1 MKRNLSRM
9 FRTGVAAVA
18 ALLCAMPFQAAA
30 ENYPSRPITLI
41 MPFGAG
47 NAPDTAARIIGDYLQ
62 RKHNITLLIT
72 SKPGGSGIPATLETV
87 RARPDGYTISL
98 TSANVLTVVP
108 QYKKCGFTYKDL
120 APVAQVNVFTMGWGV
135 RADSGI
141 ASVQDLMDK
150 AKAERGK
157 YSLAS
162 PGAFT
167 AQRFYHANVMKLFP
181 ESDLPY
187 VAYNGGAEIVTA
199 LLGNHISAGF
209 TPVVNFKP
217 HKDIRVIAVCGAQR
231 DPNYP
236 DAPTFKE
243 MFGDGFVFDSVY
255 GIVAPLKTP
264 KDRIERLQSLIKEA
278 LSDPDAQAKFAKVN
292 MTTNYLPP
300 TNSAR
305 SSKGTTSSL
314 RSLSARLRK
323 PKRSKGKPFVRKPS
337 SGAAFLFGGQHGRR
351 QGGLPSAWRFSPGAR
366 EASVCRNA
374 RQPFFPRTATGASG
388 MGIARNPMRPFC
400 RGRAETAEPLQEQA
414 MEARFRS

>member
-9 FRTGVAAVA
+9 FRTGVAAAA

-30 ENYPSRPITLI
+30 EDYPSRPITLI

-236 DAPTFKE
+236 DAPTFNVRRR
-243 MFGDGFVFDSVY
+243 FRVRLRVRHRGPAQDSQ
-255 GIVAPLKTP
+255 GSHRTP
-264 KDRIERLQSLIKEA
+264 PE
-278 LSDPDAQAKFAKVN
+278 PDQGSPQRSRRAGQVRQGQHDHQ
-292 MTTNYLPP
+292 LPP
-300 TNSAR
+300 R
-305 SSKGTTSSL
+305 
-314 RSLSARLRK
+314 RRI
-323 PKRSKGKPFVRKPS
+323 
-337 SGAAFLFGGQHGRR
+337 R
-351 QGGLPSAWRFSPGAR
+351 QGHRR
-366 EASVCRNA
+366 V
-374 RQPFFPRTATGASG
+374 
-388 MGIARNPMRPFC
+388 
-400 RGRAETAEPLQEQA
+400 LQA
-414 MEARFRS
+414 L

>member
-1 MKRNLSRM
+1 MKTNLLRM
-9 FRTGVAAVA
+9 VRTGIAATA
-18 ALLCAMPFQAAA
+18 ALLCALPFQAAA
-30 ENYPSRPITLI
+30 EDYPSRPITLI

-141 ASVQDLMDK
+141 TSVQDLMDK
-150 AKAERGK
+150 AKAEHGK

-243 MFGDGFVFDSVY
+243 LFGDGFVFDSVY

-278 LSDPDAQAKFAKVN
+278 LSDPDVQAKFAKVN
-292 MTTNYLPP
+292 MTTNYL
-300 TNSAR
+300 SADAF
-305 SSKGTTSSL
+305 GNPIL
-314 RSLSARLRK
+314 LI
-323 PKRSKGKPFVRKPS
+323 VC
-337 SGAAFLFGGQHGRR
+337 SGVLGYF
-351 QGGLPSAWRFSPGAR
+351 
-366 EASVCRNA
+366 
-374 RQPFFPRTATGASG
+374 
-388 MGIARNPMRPFC
+388 IY
-400 RGRAETAEPLQEQA
+400 
-414 MEARFRS
+414 

>member
-1 MKRNLSRM
+1 MKKLQAL
-9 FRTGVAAVA
+9 FC
-18 ALLCAMPFQAAA
+18 ALLVCTLLLSGLPRTASAA
-30 ENYPSRPITLI
+30 YPDRPVTII
-41 MPFGAG
+41 IPFGPGGAV
-47 NAPDTAARIIGDYLQ
+47 DIAARILAEYFQ
-62 RKHNITLLIT
+62 NKHQITLNIVC
-72 SKPGGSGIPATLETV
+72 KAGGAGAPAMLDV
-87 RARPDGYTISL
+87 AKARPDGYTISL

-199 LLGNHISAGF
+199 LLGNHISTGF

-217 HKDIRVIAVCGAQR
+217 HKDIRVIAVCSAQR

-264 KDRIERLQSLIKEA
+264 KDRIERLQNLIKEA
-278 LSDPDAQAKFAKVN
+278 LSDPDVQAKFAKVN
-292 MTTNYLPP
+292 MTTNYLPADEFGKVIEGYYKLFEEP
-300 TNSAR
+300 I
-305 SSKGTTSSL
+305 
-314 RSLSARLRK
+314 RK
-323 PKRSKGKPFVRKPS
+323 AK
-337 SGAAFLFGGQHGRR
+337 
-351 QGGLPSAWRFSPGAR
+351 
-366 EASVCRNA
+366 EA
-374 RQPFFPRTATGASG
+374 
-388 MGIARNPMRPFC
+388 
-400 RGRAETAEPLQEQA
+400 EKK
-414 MEARFRS
+414 

>member
-1 MKRNLSRM
+1 MFETVKRRLA
-9 FRTGVAAVA
+9 T
-18 ALLCAMPFQAAA
+18 AAA
-30 ENYPSRPITLI
+30 CLLALCCMAAPATAETFPDRPITLI

-47 NAPDTAARIIGDYLQ
+47 NAPDTLARILGEYLQ
-62 RKHNITLLIT
+62 NKHGITLLVT
-72 SKPGGSGIPATLETV
+72 SKAGGSGIPAMVELS

-141 ASVQDLMDK
+141 TSVQDLMDK
-150 AKAERGK
+150 AKAEHGK

-217 HKDIRVIAVCGAQR
+217 HKDIRVIGVCSAQR

-243 MFGDGFVFDSVY
+243 LFGDGFVFDSVY

-264 KDRIERLQSLIKEA
+264 KDRIERLQNLIKEA
-278 LSDPDAQAKFAKVN
+278 LEDPDVQAKFAKVN
-292 MTTNYLPP
+292 MTTNYL
-300 TNSAR
+300 SADAFG
-305 SSKGTTSSL
+305 KVIEGYYKL
-314 RSLSARLRK
+314 FEEPIRK
-323 PKRSKGKPFVRKPS
+323 AK
-337 SGAAFLFGGQHGRR
+337 
-351 QGGLPSAWRFSPGAR
+351 
-366 EASVCRNA
+366 EA
-374 RQPFFPRTATGASG
+374 
-388 MGIARNPMRPFC
+388 
-400 RGRAETAEPLQEQA
+400 EKK
-414 MEARFRS
+414 

>member
-9 FRTGVAAVA
+9 FRTGVAAAA

-30 ENYPSRPITLI
+30 EDYPSRPITLI

-62 RKHNITLLIT
+62 
-72 SKPGGSGIPATLETV
+72 
-87 RARPDGYTISL
+87 
-98 TSANVLTVVP
+98 LTVVP

-278 LSDPDAQAKFAKVN
+278 LSDPDVQAKFAKVN
-292 MTTNYLPP
+292 MTTNYLPADEFGKVIEGYYKLFEEP
-300 TNSAR
+300 I
-305 SSKGTTSSL
+305 
-314 RSLSARLRK
+314 RK
-323 PKRSKGKPFVRKPS
+323 AK
-337 SGAAFLFGGQHGRR
+337 
-351 QGGLPSAWRFSPGAR
+351 
-366 EASVCRNA
+366 EA
-374 RQPFFPRTATGASG
+374 
-388 MGIARNPMRPFC
+388 
-400 RGRAETAEPLQEQA
+400 EKK
-414 MEARFRS
+414 

>member
-1 MKRNLSRM
+1 M
-9 FRTGVAAVA
+9 
-18 ALLCAMPFQAAA
+18 
-30 ENYPSRPITLI
+30 
-41 MPFGAG
+41 
-47 NAPDTAARIIGDYLQ
+47 
-62 RKHNITLLIT
+62 
-72 SKPGGSGIPATLETV
+72 
-87 RARPDGYTISL
+87 
-98 TSANVLTVVP
+98 LTVVP
-108 QYKKCGFTYKDL
+108 YKKCGFTYKDL

-255 GIVAPLKTP
+255 GIVAPLRTTDRHRTP
-264 KDRIERLQSLIKEA
+264 PE
-278 LSDPDAQAKFAKVN
+278 PDQGSPQRSRRAGQVRQGQHDHQ
-292 MTTNYLPP
+292 LPP
-300 TNSAR
+300 R
-305 SSKGTTSSL
+305 
-314 RSLSARLRK
+314 RRI
-323 PKRSKGKPFVRKPS
+323 
-337 SGAAFLFGGQHGRR
+337 R
-351 QGGLPSAWRFSPGAR
+351 QGHRR
-366 EASVCRNA
+366 V
-374 RQPFFPRTATGASG
+374 
-388 MGIARNPMRPFC
+388 
-400 RGRAETAEPLQEQA
+400 LQA
-414 MEARFRS
+414 L

>member
-1 MKRNLSRM
+1 
-9 FRTGVAAVA
+9 
-18 ALLCAMPFQAAA
+18 
-30 ENYPSRPITLI
+30 
-41 MPFGAG
+41 
-47 NAPDTAARIIGDYLQ
+47 
-62 RKHNITLLIT
+62 
-72 SKPGGSGIPATLETV
+72 
-87 RARPDGYTISL
+87 
-98 TSANVLTVVP
+98 VLTVVP

-278 LSDPDAQAKFAKVN
+278 LSDPDVQAKFAKVN
-292 MTTNYLPP
+292 MTTNYLPADEFGKVIEGYYKLFEEP
-300 TNSAR
+300 I
-305 SSKGTTSSL
+305 
-314 RSLSARLRK
+314 RK
-323 PKRSKGKPFVRKPS
+323 AK
-337 SGAAFLFGGQHGRR
+337 
-351 QGGLPSAWRFSPGAR
+351 
-366 EASVCRNA
+366 EA
-374 RQPFFPRTATGASG
+374 
-388 MGIARNPMRPFC
+388 
-400 RGRAETAEPLQEQA
+400 EKK
-414 MEARFRS
+414 

>member
-9 FRTGVAAVA
+9 FRTGVAAAA

-30 ENYPSRPITLI
+30 EDYPSRPITLI

-135 RADSGI
+135 RCRFRHRQRAGSHGQGQGRTRQ
-141 ASVQDLMDK
+141 VQPRQPRRVYGPALLP
-150 AKAERGK
+150 R
-157 YSLAS
+157 
-162 PGAFT
+162 
-167 AQRFYHANVMKLFP
+167 QRDEAVP

-278 LSDPDAQAKFAKVN
+278 LSDPDVQAKFAKVN
-292 MTTNYLPP
+292 MTTNYLPADEFGKVIEGYYKLFEEP
-300 TNSAR
+300 I
-305 SSKGTTSSL
+305 
-314 RSLSARLRK
+314 RK
-323 PKRSKGKPFVRKPS
+323 AK
-337 SGAAFLFGGQHGRR
+337 
-351 QGGLPSAWRFSPGAR
+351 
-366 EASVCRNA
+366 EA
-374 RQPFFPRTATGASG
+374 
-388 MGIARNPMRPFC
+388 
-400 RGRAETAEPLQEQA
+400 EKK
-414 MEARFRS
+414 

>member
-1 MKRNLSRM
+1 MKKSII
-9 FRTGVAAVA
+9 AS
-18 ALLCAMPFQAAA
+18 LLIACSLFIGGNTDARA
-30 ENYPSRPITLI
+30 EYPYDKPINI
-41 MPFGAG
+41 IVPFGPG
-47 NAPDTAARIIGDYLQ
+47 GGVDIAARILADYFQ
-62 RKHNITLLIT
+62 QNYNITINVVN
-72 SKPGGSGIPATLETV
+72 KPGGAQAIGINEML

-236 DAPTFKE
+236 DAATFKE

-278 LSDPDAQAKFAKVN
+278 LSDPDVQAKFAKVN
-292 MTTNYLPP
+292 MTTNYLPADEFGKVIEGYYKLFEEP
-300 TNSAR
+300 I
-305 SSKGTTSSL
+305 
-314 RSLSARLRK
+314 RK
-323 PKRSKGKPFVRKPS
+323 AK
-337 SGAAFLFGGQHGRR
+337 
-351 QGGLPSAWRFSPGAR
+351 
-366 EASVCRNA
+366 EA
-374 RQPFFPRTATGASG
+374 
-388 MGIARNPMRPFC
+388 
-400 RGRAETAEPLQEQA
+400 EKK
-414 MEARFRS
+414 

>member
-9 FRTGVAAVA
+9 FRTGVAAAA

-30 ENYPSRPITLI
+30 EDYPSRPITLI

-162 PGAFT
+162 PG
-167 AQRFYHANVMKLFP
+167 RVYGP
-181 ESDLPY
+181 
-187 VAYNGGAEIVTA
+187 A
-199 LLGNHISAGF
+199 LL
-209 TPVVNFKP
+209 P
-217 HKDIRVIAVCGAQR
+217 RQR
-231 DPNYP
+231 DEAVPRIRPPLCGLQRRSGNR
-236 DAPTFKE
+236 DGAP
-243 MFGDGFVFDSVY
+243 
-255 GIVAPLKTP
+255 
-264 KDRIERLQSLIKEA
+264 
-278 LSDPDAQAKFAKVN
+278 
-292 MTTNYLPP
+292 
-300 TNSAR
+300 
-305 SSKGTTSSL
+305 
-314 RSLSARLRK
+314 
-323 PKRSKGKPFVRKPS
+323 
-337 SGAAFLFGGQHGRR
+337 
-351 QGGLPSAWRFSPGAR
+351 
-366 EASVCRNA
+366 
-374 RQPFFPRTATGASG
+374 RQPHIHRVHARGELQAPQGYPRH
-388 MGIARNPMRPFC
+388 RRVQRP
-400 RGRAETAEPLQEQA
+400 A
-414 MEARFRS
+414 

>member
-1 MKRNLSRM
+1 M
-9 FRTGVAAVA
+9 
-18 ALLCAMPFQAAA
+18 
-30 ENYPSRPITLI
+30 
-41 MPFGAG
+41 
-47 NAPDTAARIIGDYLQ
+47 
-62 RKHNITLLIT
+62 
-72 SKPGGSGIPATLETV
+72 
-87 RARPDGYTISL
+87 
-98 TSANVLTVVP
+98 VP

-141 ASVQDLMDK
+141 TSVQDLMDK
-150 AKAERGK
+150 AKAEHGK

-217 HKDIRVIAVCGAQR
+217 HKDIRVIGVCSAQR

-243 MFGDGFVFDSVY
+243 LFGDGFVFDSVY

-264 KDRIERLQSLIKEA
+264 KDRIERLQNLIKEA
-278 LSDPDAQAKFAKVN
+278 LEDPDVQAKFAKVN
-292 MTTNYLPP
+292 MTTNYL
-300 TNSAR
+300 SADAFG
-305 SSKGTTSSL
+305 KVIEGYYKL
-314 RSLSARLRK
+314 FEEPIRK
-323 PKRSKGKPFVRKPS
+323 AK
-337 SGAAFLFGGQHGRR
+337 
-351 QGGLPSAWRFSPGAR
+351 
-366 EASVCRNA
+366 EA
-374 RQPFFPRTATGASG
+374 
-388 MGIARNPMRPFC
+388 
-400 RGRAETAEPLQEQA
+400 EKK
-414 MEARFRS
+414 

>member
-1 MKRNLSRM
+1 MKRNPVPDVPHR
-9 FRTGVAAVA
+9 RCQPA

-30 ENYPSRPITLI
+30 EDYPSRPITLI

-108 QYKKCGFTYKDL
+108 QYKKCGFTY
-120 APVAQVNVFTMGWGV
+120 
-135 RADSGI
+135 RSGPGG
-141 ASVQDLMDK
+141 AGQRLHDGLGRPRRFRYRHVQDLMDK

-278 LSDPDAQAKFAKVN
+278 LSDPDVQAKFAKVN
-292 MTTNYLPP
+292 MTTNYLPADEFGKVIEGYYKLFEEP
-300 TNSAR
+300 I
-305 SSKGTTSSL
+305 
-314 RSLSARLRK
+314 RK
-323 PKRSKGKPFVRKPS
+323 AK
-337 SGAAFLFGGQHGRR
+337 
-351 QGGLPSAWRFSPGAR
+351 
-366 EASVCRNA
+366 EA
-374 RQPFFPRTATGASG
+374 
-388 MGIARNPMRPFC
+388 
-400 RGRAETAEPLQEQA
+400 EKK
-414 MEARFRS
+414 

>member
-9 FRTGVAAVA
+9 FRTGVAAAA

-30 ENYPSRPITLI
+30 EDYPSRPITLI

-187 VAYNGGAEIVTA
+187 VA
-199 LLGNHISAGF
+199 
-209 TPVVNFKP
+209 
-217 HKDIRVIAVCGAQR
+217 
-231 DPNYP
+231 
-236 DAPTFKE
+236 
-243 MFGDGFVFDSVY
+243 VY

-278 LSDPDAQAKFAKVN
+278 LSDPDVQAKFAKVN
-292 MTTNYLPP
+292 MTTNYLPADEFGKVIEGYYKLFEEP
-300 TNSAR
+300 I
-305 SSKGTTSSL
+305 
-314 RSLSARLRK
+314 RK
-323 PKRSKGKPFVRKPS
+323 AK
-337 SGAAFLFGGQHGRR
+337 
-351 QGGLPSAWRFSPGAR
+351 
-366 EASVCRNA
+366 EA
-374 RQPFFPRTATGASG
+374 
-388 MGIARNPMRPFC
+388 
-400 RGRAETAEPLQEQA
+400 EKK
-414 MEARFRS
+414 

>member
-9 FRTGVAAVA
+9 FRTGVAAAA

-30 ENYPSRPITLI
+30 EDYPSRPITLI

-98 TSANVLTVVP
+98 TS
-108 QYKKCGFTYKDL
+108 
-120 APVAQVNVFTMGWGV
+120 
-135 RADSGI
+135 

-278 LSDPDAQAKFAKVN
+278 LSDPDVQAKFAKVN
-292 MTTNYLPP
+292 MTTNYLPADEFGKVIEGYYKLFEEP
-300 TNSAR
+300 I
-305 SSKGTTSSL
+305 
-314 RSLSARLRK
+314 RK
-323 PKRSKGKPFVRKPS
+323 AK
-337 SGAAFLFGGQHGRR
+337 
-351 QGGLPSAWRFSPGAR
+351 
-366 EASVCRNA
+366 EA
-374 RQPFFPRTATGASG
+374 
-388 MGIARNPMRPFC
+388 
-400 RGRAETAEPLQEQA
+400 EKK
-414 MEARFRS
+414 

>member
-9 FRTGVAAVA
+9 FRTGVAAAA

-30 ENYPSRPITLI
+30 EDYPSRPITLI

-87 RARPDGYTISL
+87 RARPG
-98 TSANVLTVVP
+98 
-108 QYKKCGFTYKDL
+108 GFTYKDL

-278 LSDPDAQAKFAKVN
+278 LSDPDVQAKFAKVN
-292 MTTNYLPP
+292 MTTNYLPADEFGKVIEGYYKLFEEP
-300 TNSAR
+300 I
-305 SSKGTTSSL
+305 
-314 RSLSARLRK
+314 RK
-323 PKRSKGKPFVRKPS
+323 AK
-337 SGAAFLFGGQHGRR
+337 
-351 QGGLPSAWRFSPGAR
+351 
-366 EASVCRNA
+366 EA
-374 RQPFFPRTATGASG
+374 
-388 MGIARNPMRPFC
+388 
-400 RGRAETAEPLQEQA
+400 EKK
-414 MEARFRS
+414 

>member
-9 FRTGVAAVA
+9 FRTGVAAAA

-30 ENYPSRPITLI
+30 EDYPSRPITLI

-217 HKDIRVIAVCGAQR
+217 HKDIRVIAGNMVQTVALRAAALGVHLTVTPEAVARLAEAGYDPDYGARPLRRTVQTQLE
-231 DPNYP
+231 DPL
-236 DAPTFKE
+236 A
-243 MFGDGFVFDSVY
+243 
-255 GIVAPLKTP
+255 
-264 KDRIERLQSLIKEA
+264 EA
-278 LSDPDAQAKFAKVN
+278 LL
-292 MTTNYLPP
+292 TGEL
-300 TNSAR
+300 
-305 SSKGTTSSL
+305 
-314 RSLSARLRK
+314 
-323 PKRSKGKPFVRKPS
+323 S
-337 SGAAFLFGGQHGRR
+337 SGGEAEAVVDETGHVAVR
-351 QGGLPSAWRFSPGAR
+351 AKGALT
-366 EASVCRNA
+366 AS
-374 RQPFFPRTATGASG
+374 
-388 MGIARNPMRPFC
+388 
-400 RGRAETAEPLQEQA
+400 
-414 MEARFRS
+414 